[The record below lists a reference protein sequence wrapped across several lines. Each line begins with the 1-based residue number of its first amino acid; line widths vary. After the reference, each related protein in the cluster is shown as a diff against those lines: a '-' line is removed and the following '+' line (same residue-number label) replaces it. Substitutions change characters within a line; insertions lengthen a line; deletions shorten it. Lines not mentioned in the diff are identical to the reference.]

1 MASQSIAIYQGKR
14 YVGVIVRGVSA
25 EVCATV
31 KADGL
36 LNSESVSCFKLA
48 DGGFAVFGKE
58 ARQRAVFVYHDVPEP
73 AMEEKSSTEI
83 NQA

>member
-1 MASQSIAIYQGKR
+1 MASQCVAIYQGKR
-14 YVGVIVRGVSA
+14 YVGNVMSGTSADENADAQSSALLRDGVT
-25 EVCATV
+25 TV
-31 KADGL
+31 P
-36 LNSESVSCFKLA
+36 LA